1 MTGSKMSNLNEQA
14 TTILIG
20 SLKELIS
27 NRKYAYVSGANYS
40 YSRLEEPGKEMV
52 INLVQLVLPLL
63 AEARDLQIKEEAETL
78 MLDKLSR

>member
-27 NRKYAYVSGANYS
+27 NRKYVYVSGTNYS

-63 AEARDLQIKEEAETL
+63 VEARDLQIKEEAETL